1 MELPLLNQ
9 SPVVFHEENH
19 TYTLDGKY
27 LNGVTSTL
35 VRRAYPNTY
44 SIPDGFTKE
53 QWEEKLRQAAAN
65 GTAIHQAIELYEDLG
80 IVNDMPE
87 VCNYISVKND
97 NGFVNLATEYIVSD
111 EEHYASAIDHVWYQ
125 PDTNTIVIVDVKR
138 TYEIHEPEVTCQ
150 TSVYK
155 KFFLRQNP
163 HLKDYKIITAV
174 LWLRGEKYDFRIL
187 NPLTDDA
194 VDALIAADLKDKAFD
209 IQPYIKAVPICTI
222 DVEQQ
227 VAMWETQIKELTAKY
242 NELKAGLLKK
252 MEEASCKKFE
262 GRVITLTM
270 TLPSKRTGF
279 DTVSFKK
286 DYPKLYERYKTTSD
300 VKSSLKISV
309 NKQ

>member
-9 SPVVFHEENH
+9 SSVVFVEDNH
-19 TYTLDGKY
+19 TYWLGKKQ

-44 SIPDGFTKE
+44 PIPEGFTQE

-80 IVNDMPE
+80 VENDMPE
-87 VCNYISVKND
+87 VKNYIAVKDD

-125 PDTNTIVIVDVKR
+125 PDTKTIVIVDVKR

-163 HLKDYKIITAV
+163 HLKDYNIITAV
-174 LWLRGEKYDFRIL
+174 LWLRGEKYEFRIL
-187 NPLTDDA
+187 KPLADE
-194 VDALIAADLKDKAFD
+194 VLDALIEADLKNETFD
-209 IQPYIKAVPICTI
+209 IQQHYGDLPAKFA
-222 DVEQQ
+222 DAE
-227 VAMWETQIKELTAKY
+227 ELIAQLDA
-242 NELKAGLLKK
+242 ELKEKKAQYDKLTKGLYEL
-252 MEEASCKKFE
+252 MVEHNVQKFTGSKIQLTITKPTKRE
-262 GRVITLTM
+262 SFDKDCFRV
-270 TLPSKRTGF
+270 
-279 DTVSFKK
+279 
-286 DYPKLYERYKTTSD
+286 DYPDLYENYKTYTD
-300 VKSSLKISV
+300 VKSSLRITVK
-309 NKQ
+309 K